1 MRNPVLVL
9 ASASPARLATLRRAG
24 INPEVHAA
32 DIDEDEIRQSVP
44 SASAARQVLELAKA
58 KSRAVVREISAAR
71 IAACADSAANP
82 DTDAARLARLTEAQS
97 VLVVGCDSMLEFAGQ
112 ILGKPHSPERAL
124 QRVRAL
130 SGASATLH
138 TGHWVVLLD
147 AGEPIRETGA
157 TGSTV
162 VHFATFTPAEAS
174 AYVATGEPLEV
185 AGSFTIDGL
194 GGAFISG
201 IEGDYHNVVGISLP
215 LLRSLVTDLGVTW
228 TDLWSLSNPSP
239 TAQSQP

>member
-32 DIDEDEIRQSVP
+32 DVDEDEIRQSVA
-44 SASAARQVLELAKA
+44 SASAAQQVLELAKA
-58 KSRAVVREISAAR
+58 KSRAVAHEISAAR
-71 IAACADSAANP
+71 TAACSDSAARP
-82 DTDAARLARLTEAQS
+82 DSDVARLAGFLETQS

-124 QRVRAL
+124 SRVRAL

-147 AGEPIRETGA
+147 AGEPIREIGA

-162 VHFATFTPAEAS
+162 VHFDTFTPAEAR

-194 GGAFISG
+194 GGAFIRG

-215 LLRSLVTDLGVTW
+215 LLRSLVTDLGITW
-228 TDLWSLSNPSP
+228 TDLWSLPNPSS
-239 TAQSQP
+239 ADQS